1 MYHML
6 NMGGVVHKFMV
17 CLVQHVSIQVRVSCK
32 GLPISALDV
41 TGKHKSLCK
50 KNPLYLKGC
59 S

>member
-6 NMGGVVHKFMV
+6 NTGGVVHKFMV
-17 CLVQHVSIQVRVSCK
+17 CLVQHVSIQVTVFYK

-41 TGKHKSLCK
+41 TSKLKLLCK
-50 KNPLYLKGC
+50 KTLYLKGC